1 MMRAV
6 FRDGLVPALQTDAVV
21 LRAFVRNLNLLSDPD
36 ALMGDTDVSARVLA
50 AWEQR
55 HGRPEP
61 DPIGPAT
68 REEFLAAATA

>member
-1 MMRAV
+1 MRAV

-21 LRAFVRNLNLLSDPD
+21 LRAFVRNLNLLSEPD
-36 ALMGDTDVSARVLA
+36 ALMSDTDVSARILA

-55 HGRPEP
+55 HDRPAP

-68 REEFLAAATA
+68 REEFLAAAMA